1 MDEMKKLQ
9 EWFQKK
15 DYETGLILLAK
26 YSKNRNLLQNLH
38 RKRYPAKLEHELKK
52 FIKVHHDVESIGIKI
67 IQPKIDPVPKIPP
80 EGIKKTVSVE
90 NSEIEKLPDNGKGKL
105 KILENDRKVIYDEL
119 PTELQRLWE
128 QNRDAYKEIRSLH
141 EKLKLMEKASPDT
154 RQPLTVRIAELD
166 DMIRI
171 NWEAIDRWVPGQGTE
186 VIKIKEVN
194 HKRINA
200 NRKYIS
206 INIKKL
212 SDPANAK
219 GYGETLK
226 KVQARVDELL
236 AAGEEISEKK
246 AEELRKLGVKL

>member
-67 IQPKIDPVPKIPP
+67 IQPKIDPAPKIPP
-80 EGIKKTVSVE
+80 EEIKKTVSVE
-90 NSEIEKLPDNGKGKL
+90 NSKIEKPPDKSKL

-119 PTELQRLWE
+119 PAELQRLWE

-166 DMIRI
+166 DMIRR
-171 NWEAIDRWVPGQGTE
+171 NWEAIDRWVPGQNTE

-212 SDPANAK
+212 SDPANDK
-219 GYGETLK
+219 VYRETLK